1 MPSPKVIVF
10 GPTGAVGSSAALTAA
25 SHGSHVVLAM
35 RDTTKPI
42 PGLSAADE
50 SASFSRIYAD
60 LTIPSTVSA
69 AVTTSGAKH
78 AFIYLIFQSSDH
90 MLSTITALK
99 EAGIELVV
107 FLSSYTIQGP
117 LEDVPAK
124 DVIPYLHA
132 RVEIN
137 LKKVFGENGYVAVR
151 PGYFASNT
159 REYKAAFAAGK
170 YKLYKPQA
178 TVDCIVPE
186 DIGRVA
192 GTVLV
197 EGPRDGERE
206 IVLYGPELR
215 TQREVIGVLEKI
227 LGKKVEIEVVE
238 GEDDAYSMYAERQRP
253 LPVAKYMIDRFGK
266 SVGDNQV
273 LGYPVKE
280 EELRNIEK
288 YSERQAT
295 TFEAWVEQN
304 RESFI
309 S

>member
-1 MPSPKVIVF
+1 
-10 GPTGAVGSSAALTAA
+10 
-25 SHGSHVVLAM
+25 
-35 RDTTKPI
+35 
-42 PGLSAADE
+42 
-50 SASFSRIYAD
+50 
-60 LTIPSTVSA
+60 
-69 AVTTSGAKH
+69 
-78 AFIYLIFQSSDH
+78 

-132 RVEIN
+132 RVEIS

-159 REYKAAFAAGK
+159 RVYKAAFAAGK

-197 EGPRDGERE
+197 EGARDGERE

-215 TQREVIGVLEKI
+215 TQREVIGVLERI

-238 GEDDAYSMYAERQRP
+238 GEDDAYRMFAERQMP
-253 LPVAKYMIDRFGK
+253 PPVAKYMIDRFGK

-288 YSERQAT
+288 YSGRPAT
-295 TFEAWVEQN
+295 TFEAWVEQD
-304 RESFI
+304 RKSFI